1 MVELPFSTWMVQGD
15 GDEAFDEGAFIKDY
29 AGSMEFPY
37 PRSKKLSELL
47 TAIDL
52 GVYTIPQLI
61 KDMGPYI
68 NQDADLVT
76 VARGTPNLLIPEQS

>member
-1 MVELPFSTWMVQGD
+1 
-15 GDEAFDEGAFIKDY
+15 
-29 AGSMEFPY
+29 
-37 PRSKKLSELL
+37 L